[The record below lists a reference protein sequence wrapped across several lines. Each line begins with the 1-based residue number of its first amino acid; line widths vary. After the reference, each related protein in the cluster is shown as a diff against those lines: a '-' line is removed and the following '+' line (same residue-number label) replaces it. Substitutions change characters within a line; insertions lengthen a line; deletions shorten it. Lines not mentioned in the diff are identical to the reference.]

1 MYMEKQMI
9 STTSYSHPEIEEHIS
24 NLDHELKYFAELQAK
39 EDSMK
44 DHELT
49 RSLFFIKVKD
59 HIVSKV
65 QMAIDFIRY
74 ILLPTSLV
82 FSAAEIE
89 QAAKASIQV
98 KNNEI
103 NDKFQLVASLKRK
116 LNAII
121 IDPIKVRYGKWLNM
135 VAIIV
140 GLGDAALAYISF
152 RHGAYPV
159 AMALISALAVGAAIG
174 ISHMFYTEWIKK
186 AESMK
191 QRKRR
196 IAIILVSAL
205 IFFICIGN
213 LRANASNQ
221 TVNIA
226 LDGNTVSAASTS
238 HLNGWAIA
246 LISFALF
253 TAVFFL
259 ALLLWRTK
267 KERIDEQEHAKV
279 LAEIQQHKAEIKVL
293 QNEIAGIRENANNQK
308 EVARRIFDY
317 AVSSIRKVKSI
328 GANAVIL
335 YKQTYVRFRND
346 IVPAFFDEPIGF
358 EYDESFQFPKI
369 QKPEEV

>member
-1 MYMEKQMI
+1 MEKQMI
-9 STTSYSHPEIEEHIS
+9 STTSYSHPEIEEHIT
-24 NLDHELKYFAELQAK
+24 NLGHELKDFAQLQGK
-39 EDSMK
+39 EDAMK
-44 DHELT
+44 EHDLT
-49 RSLFFIKVKD
+49 RSLFITKVKD
-59 HIVSKV
+59 PIRSKV
-65 QMAIDFIRY
+65 QMAIDFIRN

-89 QAAKASIQV
+89 QTAKVSMQV

-116 LNAII
+116 LNAIS
-121 IDPIKVRYGKWLNM
+121 IDPIKVRYGKWLTL

-159 AMALISALAVGAAIG
+159 AMALISALAVGAVIA
-174 ISHMFYTEWIKK
+174 ISHLFYAGWIKK
-186 AESMK
+186 AEAG
-191 QRKRR
+191 RKRMIR
-196 IAIILVSAL
+196 IAIILVSAFL
-205 IFFICIGN
+205 FFACVGN
-213 LRANASNQ
+213 LRASASNQ

-259 ALLLWRTK
+259 SLLLWRTK
-267 KERIDEQEHAKV
+267 KERMDEQEHAKV
-279 LAEIQQHKAEIKVL
+279 LAEIQQHKAEIKTL
-293 QNEIAGIRENANNQK
+293 QNEIAGIRENANKQK
-308 EVARRIFDY
+308 EVARKIFDY
-317 AVSSIRKVKSI
+317 AVSSIRKAKSI

-335 YKQTYVRFRND
+335 YKQTYARFHND